1 MCIFTSVIDMHYLFT
16 IQSFLSQ
23 TIGPI
28 ETKLGRNVTL
38 VLLVLNILYNFCVI
52 RKCKMASIHAFWL
65 AEILKRLPSRKSCAS
80 TIQHLIEIDAGILF
94 HKLLLY
100 LYVTFIARL
109 NINKVNWKN
118 MSTTTILFQC
128 FWHDTVLVRTLFPAE
143 LKKTNNNDINNIN
156 KDTSTRY
163 QERLRGK

>member
-1 MCIFTSVIDMHYLFT
+1 MWIFTSVIDMHYLFT

-94 HKLLLY
+94 HKLLFIFVCNIHCKIEHQQSELEK
-100 LYVTFIARL
+100 YVNDYHFVSMLLTWYCISKNFI
-109 NINKVNWKN
+109 
-118 MSTTTILFQC
+118 
-128 FWHDTVLVRTLFPAE
+128 PAE